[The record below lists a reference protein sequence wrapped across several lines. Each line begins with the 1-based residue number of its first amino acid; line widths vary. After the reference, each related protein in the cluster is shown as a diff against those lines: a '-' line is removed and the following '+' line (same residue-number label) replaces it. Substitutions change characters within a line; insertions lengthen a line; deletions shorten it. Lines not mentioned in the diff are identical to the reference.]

1 MFSLKVLLALI
12 GALAVFGVTAEARR
26 YFDSYDDDWRPRP
39 ARDEPMS
46 LAVRRRFIEAEENQ
60 NSTPDSSAKSSHQAD
75 DASSMG
81 DVQKEEPKLVL
92 VDEVGER
99 IRESREPERQVVL
112 VQRPEVPSYAERPP
126 PFVSPPPQPSFI
138 LRPPPPPQPEYRY
151 IVDRPRVR
159 VIDDGSYKSA
169 PPRFVNIRPS
179 DYEDY
184 PELRVPR
191 FNPRSLRNFLV
202 IPYYYRRPYARPY
215 YAPKEVYVPPAKE
228 YLVPAPLPYAAP
240 YTAPYTA
247 PIVHTRYGK

>member
-169 PPRFVNIRPS
+169 PPR
-179 DYEDY
+179 
-184 PELRVPR
+184 
-191 FNPRSLRNFLV
+191 
-202 IPYYYRRPYARPY
+202 YYYRRPYARPY